1 MGGTSMSP
9 QFTPL
14 GGGIDNIT
22 EETSSEPTPS
32 ANELWAE
39 IQTDNSGNPTGY
51 ILYASDG
58 DGWYEV

>member
-1 MGGTSMSP
+1 MSP

-22 EETSSEPTPS
+22 EDTENHPTPK

-39 IQTDNSGNPTGY
+39 IQTDGSGNPTGW

-58 DGWYEV
+58 KGWYEV